1 VPSKKYYFF
10 WVLAIFLLAAFLVN
24 EFRPLTYE
32 GAEKLATAKMER
44 FAKSEHFDIRL
55 LNGPEPTTPPNNVP
69 YMFEWTYKHKY
80 GELKLD
86 VWVAKDG
93 YTKVIWEGDLEHLR
107 KEFRP
112 VTFQEAKNLATARMQ
127 SYAKDENYDLSLFKG
142 PESITPPISIAYEF
156 EWTYRDNEGEVK
168 LIALVEEHGSV
179 RITYRG
185 D

>member
-1 VPSKKYYFF
+1 LGSRNFF
-10 WVLAIFLLAAFLVN
+10 VGRFSRQRVSASHVRRSRKAGDGQDGTLRQKRAFRHPLAQRSRAN
-24 EFRPLTYE
+24 
-32 GAEKLATAKMER
+32 
-44 FAKSEHFDIRL
+44 D
-55 LNGPEPTTPPNNVP
+55 PPKQC
-69 YMFEWTYKHKY
+69 TLQY

-156 EWTYRDNEGEVK
+156 DWTYRDKEGDVK
-168 LIALVEEHGSV
+168 LYISVEEHGST
-179 RITYRG
+179 ILSYDG
-185 D
+185 DLQRLRKPRN